1 MGYTEDLDELVGLGR
16 ILDERPV
23 RLGGRTVAGF
33 LAESLLQVR
42 SRTGSVVPLRLNRAQ
57 EAFERRR
64 GQRNIVLKARQM
76 GISTWVSARLFLQAV
91 TMPGTLSVQVAQT
104 QDAAEAIF
112 QIAHRFLARMPEF
125 LREGALRTSTAN
137 AREIRFPLLDS
148 GFRVESAGDPNAG
161 RGLTISSLHCSEVAR
176 WSGDAR
182 AVLQGLEAALTPGGE
197 MTLEST
203 PRGAEGCFWEEWQR
217 AEETGTV
224 RHFFPWWWEGSYV
237 TEPVAEESLTE
248 DEAMLCTREGLTREQ
263 IGYRRKL
270 RAGYREMAK
279 QEFAED
285 AESCFVASGYSLFD
299 TAALD
304 ARIAVAPKPATVR
317 QRGTLLVWF
326 PPVEGRRYL
335 VAVDTAGGGADGDYS
350 VAQVVEIQT
359 GLQCAELRVKMPV
372 LELAQQVV
380 LLHREYNLAWV
391 VVERNNHGSGVLAH
405 LWGMMDEARIY
416 RSGTRQSG
424 EAGWLTSAGTR
435 PTMIAT
441 LGALLVDKPELFNSE
456 RLLREC
462 RSFVRLANGRSGAQ
476 SGTHDDCVM
485 AMAVAHA
492 VRAEFLGYVSAPVAD
507 KPWRGW

>member
-1 MGYTEDLDELVGLGR
+1 MGYTGDLKELAELGL
-16 ILDERPV
+16 ILDERPA
-23 RLGGRTVAGF
+23 RLGGRTVAAF
-33 LAESLLQVR
+33 LAESLLRVR
-42 SRTGSVVPLRLNRAQ
+42 SRHGAVVPLRLNQAQ

-76 GISTWVSARLFLQAV
+76 GISTWISARLFLQAI

-112 QIAHRFLARMPEF
+112 QITHRFLANLPAF
-125 LREGALRTSTAN
+125 LREGALRTSIHN

-148 GFRVESAGDPNAG
+148 GLKVESASDPNAG
-161 RGLTISSLHCSEVAR
+161 RGLTISNLHCSEVAR

-182 AVLQGLEAALTPGGE
+182 AVLQGLQAALAPGGE

-203 PRGAEGCFWEEWQR
+203 PWGAEGCFWEEWQG
-217 AEETGTV
+217 AAETGTV
-224 RHFFPWWWEGSYV
+224 RHFFPWWWERSYV
-237 TEPVAEESLTE
+237 TDAVAESALTE
-248 DEAMLCTREGLTREQ
+248 EERALRAREALSLEQ

-270 RAGYREMAK
+270 KAGYREMAK

-285 AESCFVASGYSLFD
+285 AESCFAASGHSLFD
-299 TAALD
+299 AAALD
-304 ARIAVAPKPATVR
+304 ARMAAAPQPVSVR
-317 QRGTLLVWF
+317 QGGALLVWL
-326 PPVEGRRYL
+326 PPAHGRTYL
-335 VAVDTAGGGADGDYS
+335 IAVDTAGGGADGDYA

-372 LELAQQVV
+372 LELAQQAV
-380 LLHREYNLAWV
+380 LLHQEYNRAWV

-405 LWGMMDEARIY
+405 LGRMMESARIY
-416 RSGTRQSG
+416 RSGVRQGG

-435 PTMIAT
+435 PTMLAM
-441 LGALLVDKPELFNSE
+441 LGALLVDKPELFNSA

-476 SGTHDDCVM
+476 SGAHDDCVM
-485 AMAVAHA
+485 AMAIAHA
-492 VRAEFLGYVSAPVAD
+492 VRAELAGYASTSVAERN
-507 KPWRGW
+507 WSG